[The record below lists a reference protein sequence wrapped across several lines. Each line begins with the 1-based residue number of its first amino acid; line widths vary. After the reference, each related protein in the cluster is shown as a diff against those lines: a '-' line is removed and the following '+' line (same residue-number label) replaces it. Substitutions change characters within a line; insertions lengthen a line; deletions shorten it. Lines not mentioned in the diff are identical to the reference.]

1 MNNKL
6 LSSHKGKEPESR
18 VLYIV
23 GTPIGNLNDLSSRAI
38 NILKN
43 VSFVAC
49 EDTRQTK
56 KIMNK
61 FEISNNLISFNK
73 HNSFKKIP
81 KIIED
86 LNSGKS
92 MALVSD
98 AGMPGICDPG
108 EELINN
114 VKNIGLNVICI
125 PGPCAVIT
133 ALVSSGLPAS
143 KFIFEGFM
151 PKKKS
156 ERKKI
161 LLEISKNEKTT
172 IFFESP
178 HRLKA
183 SLEELKEYCGGEKE
197 IQVFREL
204 TKQYEEHIGETIN
217 EVLIFFKGKE
227 VKGEITIVVKGIT
240 KKNTDNEFDRKGF
253 KRELNEL
260 INAGLSLSA
269 ASKYLA
275 KKNNIPKNLIYNL
288 YQNQTVK

>member
-227 VKGEITIVVKGIT
+227 VKGEITIVVKGIN

-275 KKNNIPKNLIYNL
+275 KKNNLPKGAIYNL
-288 YQNQTVK
+288 Y